1 MMNKEKLIQTMIQ
14 HQRELV
20 NEFAE
25 KVATVHSMVDLDE
38 GDTLDPEDFS
48 HQHTS
53 GEMEQLMRVQLNRA
67 ERCLESLHSLDVA
80 SKKSVMQGAYVE
92 TDQFNCLVCFAT
104 APFECCG
111 KTVIGI
117 SKESPLYA
125 AMIGKHVNESFS
137 FAGKKYT
144 INTIL

>member
-1 MMNKEKLIQTMIQ
+1 MNKEKLIQTMIQ
-14 HQRELV
+14 LQRELT
-20 NEFAE
+20 NEFAD
-25 KVATVHSMVDLDE
+25 KISTVHSMVDLDE

-67 ERCLESLHSLDVA
+67 QRCLDKLATMDFTN
-80 SKKSVMQGAYVE
+80 KKTVQPGAYIE
-92 TDQFNCLVCFAT
+92 TEEFNCLVCFAT

-111 KTVIGI
+111 KTIIGI
-117 SKESPLYA
+117 SQDSPLYA
-125 AMIGKHVNESFS
+125 AMLGKHENDSFS

-144 INTIL
+144 LSTIL